1 VAAFFLRQTRVGRPE
16 EEEALESEYL
26 QAAESTQAERAR
38 RRRRSGAAVE
48 VPPPALR
55 AVEKPQPLPN
65 ELLKLHRPP
74 SKNTNAAVAGKLAVL
89 VARAFFLSPS
99 LPYASYDGGPGTPL
113 SASLL
118 ISNEIL

>member
-1 VAAFFLRQTRVGRPE
+1 MAAFFLPQIPVEHPE

-26 QAAESTQAERAR
+26 RAAELTQAERGPR
-38 RRRRSGAAVE
+38 RLQSGVE
-48 VPPPALR
+48 VEVRLQALR
-55 AVEKPQPLPN
+55 VAERPQPLPSVW
-65 ELLKLHRPP
+65 LRLRRPP
-74 SKNTNAAVAGKLAVL
+74 SKNTNAAVAGKLEVL
-89 VARAFFLSPS
+89 AFL

>member
-1 VAAFFLRQTRVGRPE
+1 MAVFVLLQTPVEHPE
-16 EEEALESEYL
+16 EEEAPESEYL
-26 QAAESTQAERAR
+26 RAAESTQAVQGR
-38 RRRRSGAAVE
+38 RRRPLGVGVE
-48 VPPPALR
+48 VLPQALR
-55 AVEKPQPLPN
+55 AVGKPQPLPN
-65 ELLKLHRPP
+65 ELLKLHQVP

-89 VARAFFLSPS
+89 EF

>member
-1 VAAFFLRQTRVGRPE
+1 MFFLPQTRVEHPE

-26 QAAESTQAERAR
+26 QAAESTQEEPKR
-38 RRRRSGAAVE
+38 RRLRSGVGVE
-48 VPPPALR
+48 VLLEALR

-65 ELLKLHRPP
+65 DLPKPHRPL
-74 SKNTNAAVAGKLAVL
+74 SKNTNAAVAGKLEVW
-89 VARAFFLSPS
+89 AF